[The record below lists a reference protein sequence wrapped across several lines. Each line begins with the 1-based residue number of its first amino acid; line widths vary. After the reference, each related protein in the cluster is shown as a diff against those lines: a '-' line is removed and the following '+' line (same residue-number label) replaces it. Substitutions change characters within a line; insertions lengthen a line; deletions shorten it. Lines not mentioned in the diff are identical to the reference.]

1 MTEQEKNDHAATEPT
16 LDELRAT
23 LAEREQTI
31 AQQAELI
38 ATLQQAA
45 AEAPPVAP
53 SRPRGG
59 AMSPRVGDGDGGS
72 SISIGAQSAAES
84 ALASG
89 KRVDLLRYLRLRR
102 QAS

>member
-1 MTEQEKNDHAATEPT
+1 MADHEQNDHAKPEPT
-16 LDELRAT
+16 FDELRAA

-38 ATLQQAA
+38 ASLQRA
-45 AEAPPVAP
+45 APPPLAP
-53 SRPRGG
+53 PRPRGG
-59 AMSPRVGDGDGGS
+59 AMSPRVGAGEAGS
-72 SISIGAQSAAES
+72 SISNSAHVAAES